1 MGRTRELTQK
11 MHRITTALAALA
23 FAALAFATAAEGQ
36 GPTTR
41 QRNAP
46 SNTADKRF
54 TGWTFGVH
62 TVASPGI
69 TIEGEDVSGFE
80 TKGGGGAGVMVG
92 YGFNPMLTAFG
103 SFDVAKQG
111 SAMNRIE
118 GSFGLVHAEIGVRA
132 HLAARNAKT
141 VPYASA
147 SIGRRALGAR
157 VYDFDFD
164 EEYDMSLSGTM
175 FGLGG
180 GVKHFLSPGTALDAG
195 LTLGFGAFNN
205 IDDDGEKFT
214 VDVNGSTSVRL
225 RIGVT
230 WHPGSR

>member
-1 MGRTRELTQK
+1 
-11 MHRITTALAALA
+11 MHRIPATLAALA
-23 FAALAFATAAEGQ
+23 LAALAFATAAEGQ
-36 GPTTR
+36 GSTTR

-46 SNTADKRF
+46 ASAADKRF

-62 TVASPGI
+62 TVAAPGI
-69 TIEGEDVSGFE
+69 QIDGEDVSGFE
-80 TKGGGGAGVMVG
+80 TKGGSGAGVMVG
-92 YGFNPMLTAFG
+92 YGFNPMFTGFA

-111 SAMNRIE
+111 SAMNDIE
-118 GSFGLVHAEIGVRA
+118 GSFGLVHLEVGVRA
-132 HLAARNAKT
+132 QLPMRNAKT

-157 VYDFDFD
+157 VYDYDFD
-164 EEYDMSLSGTM
+164 EEYDLSLSGTM

-180 GVKHFLSPGTALDAG
+180 GIKHFLSSRTALDAG

-205 IDDDGEKFT
+205 IEDDGEKFT
-214 VDVNGSTSVRL
+214 VNVNGSTSVRL

-230 WHPGSR
+230 WHPGTR